1 MKGEYLMFLR
11 FVLLGLLIVFIIFFI
26 DIILPKINFKYKMH
40 KELIKTRKRQK
51 AFKNKMKQLEI
62 K

>member
-1 MKGEYLMFLR
+1 MFLR

-26 DIILPKINFKYKMH
+26 DVILPKISYKYKLH
-40 KELIKTRKRQK
+40 KELIKTKKRQK
-51 AFKNKMKQLEI
+51 AFRNRMKQLEI

>member
-1 MKGEYLMFLR
+1 MFLR

-40 KELIKTRKRQK
+40 RELIKTRKRQK

>member
-1 MKGEYLMFLR
+1 MFLR

-26 DIILPKINFKYKMH
+26 NIILPKISFKYKLH
-40 KELIKTRKRQK
+40 KELIKTRKRQE
-51 AFKNKMKQLEI
+51 AFKNKMEKLEI